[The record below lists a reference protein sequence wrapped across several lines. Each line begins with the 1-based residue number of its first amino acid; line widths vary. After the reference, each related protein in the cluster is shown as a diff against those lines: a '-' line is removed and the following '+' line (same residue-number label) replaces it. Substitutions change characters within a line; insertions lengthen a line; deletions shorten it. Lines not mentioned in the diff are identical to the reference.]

1 MKNARILFLVGT
13 IPWFLTAIGHPIL
26 VDLNLVLGLH
36 PSIGPEVRPDGDQV
50 RSMLIANT
58 WDFGWMGATTAHRAL
73 SGFSL
78 WLPTS
83 AFFFGLINVVIGR
96 SPALPH
102 ALFYRLTV
110 LNAAASAV
118 FAVFAFVSFVYAPQ
132 FNGVVGTAV
141 FALAA
146 RAMAREQPVSG

>member
-83 AFFFGLINVVIGR
+83 ALFIGLINIIIGR
-96 SPALPH
+96 SPELPR

-110 LNAAASAV
+110 LNAAVSAV
-118 FAVFAFVSFVYAPQ
+118 FSVFAFICFIYPPLL
-132 FNGVVGTAV
+132 NGVVSTVV
-141 FALAA
+141 FVLAA
-146 RAMAREQPVSG
+146 RSIAREQPVNS